1 MIFELKNKMPQNSSF
16 LYSEDVL
23 TSTTFGNLRYFSNQY
38 ILIDFLNE
46 SIALDGKK
54 INLSNDNQFTINFWE
69 KHYNDPS
76 KRYNETDLVL
86 ANDNYA
92 IIIECKY
99 HSPLGEEYTETDYSN
114 QLIRYS
120 NILLSEDFANLKKI
134 IIYLT
139 YEKIMPKD
147 ILLKSRKGIDKNIGL
162 YWLSW
167 NKLYLALM
175 KQDKTKLPENES
187 LLYNDLIA
195 FLYKRNIITF
205 CGFKIDN
212 VSCNFHY
219 RKQYKYININYN
231 NEWHYKKYYSYI
243 TGRKRITW
251 RYKK

>member
-1 MIFELKNKMPQNSSF
+1 MN
-16 LYSEDVL
+16 
-23 TSTTFGNLRYFSNQY
+23 
-38 ILIDFLNE
+38 FLNE
-46 SIALDGKK
+46 SILIDSLKESVDLYK
-54 INLSNDNQFTINFWE
+54 NNLKLSNNNRFTINFWE
-69 KHYNDPS
+69 HYKDPS
-76 KRYNETDLVL
+76 KRYNEPDLTLV
-86 ANDNYA
+86 NDNYA

-99 HSPLGEEYTETDYSN
+99 HSPLGEKYTETDYSN

-120 NILLSEDFANLKKI
+120 NILLAEDFANLKKI

-139 YEKIMPKD
+139 HEKTMPKD
-147 ILLKSRKGIDKNIGL
+147 ILLKSREEIDKNIEL

-175 KQDKTKLPENES
+175 KQDKTKLPENEL

-205 CGFKIDN
+205 CGLKIDN
-212 VSCNFHY
+212 VIYNFHY
-219 RKQYKYININYN
+219 RKQYKYVNINYN

-243 TGRKRITW
+243 TGKKRITW

>member
-1 MIFELKNKMPQNSSF
+1 M
-16 LYSEDVL
+16 
-23 TSTTFGNLRYFSNQY
+23 
-38 ILIDFLNE
+38 DFLNE
-46 SIALDGKK
+46 SILIDFLKESVDLDKNK
-54 INLSNDNQFTINFWE
+54 LNLSNENRFTINFWE

-76 KRYNETDLVL
+76 KRYNEPDLTLV
-86 ANDNYA
+86 NDNYV

-120 NILLSEDFANLKKI
+120 NVLLAEDFVNLKKI

-139 YEKIMPKD
+139 HEKTIPKD
-147 ILLKSRKGIDKNIGL
+147 ILLKSRNGINNNIEL

-175 KQDKTKLPENES
+175 KQNKTKLPENEL

-195 FLYKRNIITF
+195 FLCKRNIITF
-205 CGFKIDN
+205 CGFKIDD
-212 VSCNFHY
+212 VAYNFHY
-219 RKQYKYININYN
+219 RKQYKYVNINYN

-243 TGRKRITW
+243 TGRNRITW